1 MPLRPPPCLLNP
13 RVLAAGALLAAAAA
27 SAQSQAPVQ
36 APAQAQTS
44 EDWAPALMVPA
55 TLPEI
60 RLPDLRDIQLAV
72 PRPVRAAQAALGMGK
87 QRLAL
92 VIGLGQVGRRS
103 VVDSAPRDVLAVAS
117 ALRSGGFVVM
127 LREDLGAADLRAALK
142 EFRERLQ
149 PGGVGFIYVTALG
162 AQVDGQNLLLTRDAL
177 LDAPEPALA
186 QRLRQTAVPLDEV
199 SDALIGSPDSLRLL
213 VVDAAWQHP
222 ALAALP
228 QAGLAQPRLPHG
240 MMALFSQP
248 LGSVQEV
255 PAVAPLPLPVP
266 TAAAEIAAT
275 PFTRT
280 LVGALLKPRING
292 PEALRSTRRSIA
304 DATLGQS
311 SPWLGGDTDDK
322 EELAE
327 ASLLDGLIPRTP
339 EEVAREALRQGSR
352 GLTRPAARVAGEQTV
367 AEVMAQNTTPAAAP
381 VSATTEPAATRPGST
396 TPGTSLASTVSAL
409 GTAASVVGTVASTVA
424 GVAVTAQVVQ
434 TAAAVS
440 VATAAATTAVGVA
453 GSAASALGSTAV
465 ALAARAGGSSSSGA
479 AVAGA
484 AAAPAAVAIVAP
496 AAALAGAAAAG
507 AAGTAGAAVP
517 AAAPLALAPAGAAIA
532 VSTAALPAAAAV
544 GTAPVSADTVAS
556 DIPAPVASPST
567 TTAQRAAQAAAAATE
582 ALPGSQRVVDAA
594 PAAQAAQAAQAAAR
608 ALPRRNAYGYT
619 EGDSFSYQVLDT
631 WADEVVGEYTTAI
644 DEVLANGQLR
654 ANGQQMQM
662 DPQGRPTRLAR
673 PDGSFS
679 VFEPHQDLWW
689 AKPERGQRRAV
700 KFIEKFQRA
709 DQVRGETEWRGGSLV
724 ARATK
729 IDTPAGS
736 FDVLPIESR
745 GSWSETLASG
755 ARSTGQWSRT
765 VYYSPKLQHPVAIE
779 VRDLDAQGR
788 LLRRERIQLLHA
800 QQARGTP

>member
-1 MPLRPPPCLLNP
+1 
-13 RVLAAGALLAAAAA
+13 
-27 SAQSQAPVQ
+27 
-36 APAQAQTS
+36 
-44 EDWAPALMVPA
+44 MVPA
-55 TLPEI
+55 TLPEM
-60 RLPDLRDIQLAV
+60 RLPDLRDMQLAV

-92 VIGLGQVGRRS
+92 VLGLGQVGRRS

-117 ALRSGGFVVM
+117 ALGSGGFVVM
-127 LREDLGAADLRAALK
+127 LREDLSAADLRAALQ

-177 LDAPEPALA
+177 LDAPAPALA
-186 QRLRQTAVPLDEV
+186 LRLRQTAVPLDEV

-240 MMALFSQP
+240 TMALFSQP

-255 PAVAPLPLPVP
+255 PAVAPLPLPAP

-275 PFTRT
+275 PFMRT

-339 EEVAREALRQGSR
+339 EDVAREALRQGSR

-496 AAALAGAAAAG
+496 AAALSGAAAAG

-517 AAAPLALAPAGAAIA
+517 AAAPLALAPAGAANA

-544 GTAPVSADTVAS
+544 GTAPVAADTLAS
-556 DIPAPVASPST
+556 DIPAPGASPST

-594 PAAQAAQAAQAAAR
+594 PAAQAAQAAAR

>member
-1 MPLRPPPCLLNP
+1 MPCLLNP
-13 RVLAAGALLAAAAA
+13 RVWAAGALLASAMAAA
-27 SAQSQAPVQ
+27 QTPTQAPVQ
-36 APAQAQTS
+36 AQTS
-44 EDWAPALMVPA
+44 EGSAPELMVPA

-60 RLPDLRDIQLAV
+60 RLPELRDIQLAV

-92 VIGLGQVGRRS
+92 VLGLGRVGRRS
-103 VVDSAPRDVLAVAS
+103 VVDSAPRDVQAVAS
-117 ALRSGGFVVM
+117 ALSSGGFVVM
-127 LREDLGAADLRAALK
+127 LREDLNAADLRAALK

-177 LDAPEPALA
+177 LDAPATGLA

-199 SDALIGSPDSLRLL
+199 SDALIGSPDNLRLL

-222 ALAALP
+222 ALTALP
-228 QAGLAQPRLPHG
+228 QAGLAQPRLPQG
-240 MMALFSQP
+240 TMALFSQP

-255 PAVAPLPLPVP
+255 PAVSPLPLPAP

-275 PFTRT
+275 PFTRA

-292 PEALRSTRRSIA
+292 PEALRSTRRSLA
-304 DATLGQS
+304 EATLGQA

-327 ASLLDGLIPRTP
+327 ATLLDGLIPRTP
-339 EEVAREALRQGSR
+339 EEMAREALSQGSR
-352 GLTRPAARVAGEQTV
+352 VFRRPAARLAGEQTV
-367 AEVMAQNTTPAAAP
+367 AEVMAQSPTPTPAP
-381 VSATTEPAATRPGST
+381 VSATTEPVATRPGSKI
-396 TPGTSLASTVSAL
+396 PGSSLSSNLASTASAL
-409 GTAASVVGTVASTVA
+409 GTTVSAVGTVA
-424 GVAVTAQVVQ
+424 GVAAAAQAMQ

-440 VATAAATTAVGVA
+440 AATTTVGLA
-453 GSAASALGSTAV
+453 GSAVGTLGSTAV
-465 ALAARAGGSSSSGA
+465 ALAARAGSSSSGA
-479 AVAGA
+479 AAVASIPAASTGAAVVAPVAGV
-484 AAAPAAVAIVAP
+484 AAVAAVAALP
-496 AAALAGAAAAG
+496 AA
-507 AAGTAGAAVP
+507 P
-517 AAAPLALAPAGAAIA
+517 PLALAPASAVNAVNAANA
-532 VSTAALPAAAAV
+532 TALPAAASVSAAPAV
-544 GTAPVSADTVAS
+544 AETLVSQPTAPGTALTQG
-556 DIPAPVASPST
+556 T
-567 TTAQRAAQAAAAATE
+567 AQAAT
-582 ALPGSQRVVDAA
+582 QTTT
-594 PAAQAAQAAQAAAR
+594 QTAAR
-608 ALPRRNAYGYT
+608 VLPRRNAYGYT

-631 WADEVVGEYTTAI
+631 WVGEVVGEYTTAI
-644 DEVLANGQLR
+644 DEVLDNGQLR

-673 PDGSFS
+673 PDGSS
-679 VFEPHQDLWW
+679 SIFEPHQDLWW

-709 DQVRGETEWRGGSLV
+709 DQMRGETEWRGGSIV
-724 ARATK
+724 ARAMK

-736 FDVLPIESR
+736 FDVLPIESQ
-745 GSWSETLASG
+745 GTWNETLASG

-779 VRDLDAQGR
+779 VRDLDFLGR

>member
-1 MPLRPPPCLLNP
+1 
-13 RVLAAGALLAAAAA
+13 V
-27 SAQSQAPVQ
+27 
-36 APAQAQTS
+36 
-44 EDWAPALMVPA
+44 
-55 TLPEI
+55 
-60 RLPDLRDIQLAV
+60 
-72 PRPVRAAQAALGMGK
+72 
-87 QRLAL
+87 
-92 VIGLGQVGRRS
+92 
-103 VVDSAPRDVLAVAS
+103 
-117 ALRSGGFVVM
+117 
-127 LREDLGAADLRAALK
+127 
-142 EFRERLQ
+142 
-149 PGGVGFIYVTALG
+149 
-162 AQVDGQNLLLTRDAL
+162 
-177 LDAPEPALA
+177 LA

-240 MMALFSQP
+240 TMALFSLP

-255 PAVAPLPLPVP
+255 PAVAPLPLPAP

-275 PFTRT
+275 PFMRT

-304 DATLGQS
+304 EATLGQS

-339 EEVAREALRQGSR
+339 EDVAREALRQGSR

-496 AAALAGAAAAG
+496 AAALSGAAAAG

-517 AAAPLALAPAGAAIA
+517 AAAPLALAPAGAANA

-544 GTAPVSADTVAS
+544 GTAPVAADTLAS
-556 DIPAPVASPST
+556 DIPAPGPSPST

-594 PAAQAAQAAQAAAR
+594 PAAQAAQAAAR